1 MNTELDQVTQED
13 IVTGFWILATCE
25 CGIFASADL
34 EFCLYCIGGNV
45 FVHHAGC
52 EPQPTSYHEDRCP
65 RRDADFDRPAEETR
79 SDAGAG

>member
-1 MNTELDQVTQED
+1 M
-13 IVTGFWILATCE
+13 TGFWILATCE

-52 EPQPTSYHEDRCP
+52 GPQLTSYHEDRCP
-65 RRDADFDRPAEETR
+65 RRDADFDPACR
-79 SDAGAG
+79 